1 LPGNDPAPS
10 APPSALMAGAASVA
24 AVARMTDRL
33 VNFMEQCSSAQRS
46 AHHDAIAGDYVGFSV
61 RHQRPFIT
69 KRPG

>member
-1 LPGNDPAPS
+1 
-10 APPSALMAGAASVA
+10 MAGAASVA

-61 RHQRPFIT
+61 RHQRPGAAPLT